1 MNSHPERPFPSG
13 VDLIH
18 NPVLNKGT
26 AFTKEERRAFGLRGL
41 LPARICDQDEQ
52 ICRVMENFRNKTSD
66 IEKYIYL
73 IALLDRN
80 ETLFYRVVQ
89 DHIQEMMPIIYTPV
103 VGKACQE
110 YGHIYRRAHGMFITL
125 EHKGAIRDVL
135 RNWSEPDVRV
145 IVVTDGERILGLG
158 DLGANGMGIPV
169 GKLSLYTTCAGCDPK
184 YTLPIT
190 LDVGTNNEQLL
201 QDPLYLGLTKPRLR
215 GEEYDDFIDE
225 FVNAVQEVFPKVLL
239 QFEDFANQNAF
250 RLHKKYRDQ
259 ICTFNDDIQG
269 TASVTLAGLYSA
281 MRITKGNL
289 TDQRILFHG
298 AGEAAIGIGN
308 LIVSAMMD
316 QGSTNKEAVSRCWFR
331 DSKALVV
338 SSRTDLQDHKLPF
351 AHDYQPVSDLVE
363 IIKELKPT
371 ALIGV
376 SGQPKQFTQAIVE
389 EMVRI
394 NERPIIFALSNP
406 TSRAECTAEEAIGW
420 TNGRAIFASGSPF
433 DPVQFAGRE
442 FVPGQGNNA
451 YIFPGV
457 GLGTIV
463 SGARRV
469 TDEMFFEAAKTL
481 ADLVTEE
488 DLAKICLY
496 PPLTRIREVSAH
508 IAAAVA
514 NVAYENDLA
523 TEPRPDD
530 LLEHMKS
537 KQYQPYYRSYV

>member
-1 MNSHPERPFPSG
+1 
-13 VDLIH
+13 
-18 NPVLNKGT
+18 
-26 AFTKEERRAFGLRGL
+26 
-41 LPARICDQDEQ
+41 
-52 ICRVMENFRNKTSD
+52 MENFRNKTSD

-73 IALLDRN
+73 SALQDRN
-80 ETLFYRVVQ
+80 ETLFFRVVQ

-125 EHKGAIRDVL
+125 EHKGEISDVL
-135 RNWSEPDVRV
+135 RNWPEEDVRV

-201 QDPLYLGLTKPRLR
+201 QDPLYLGLTKQRQR
-215 GEEYDDFIDE
+215 GEEYDDFVDE
-225 FVNAVQEVFPKVLL
+225 FVNAVQEVFPKALL

-281 MRITKGNL
+281 MRITKGKL
-289 TDQRILFHG
+289 TDQKILFHG

-316 QGSTNKEAVSRCWFR
+316 QGVSSEEAMSRCWFR
-331 DSKALVV
+331 DSRALVE
-338 SSRTDLQDHKLPF
+338 SSRTDLQEHKRPF
-351 AHDYQPVSDLVE
+351 AHNHKPICDLLE

-376 SGQPKQFTQAIVE
+376 SGQPKQFTQVIVE
-389 EMVRI
+389 EMARI

-406 TSRAECTAEEAIGW
+406 TSRAECTAEEAIRW
-420 TNGRAIFASGSPF
+420 TNGQAIFASGSPF
-433 DPVQFAGRE
+433 DPLRFAGKE

-463 SGARRV
+463 CGAKRV

-481 ADLVTEE
+481 ASLVTEE
-488 DLAKICLY
+488 DLAKVCLY

-508 IAAAVA
+508 IAAAV
-514 NVAYENDLA
+514 VQIAYDRDLA
-523 TEPRPDD
+523 TEPKPEN
-530 LLEHMKS
+530 LLEHVKS
-537 KQYQPYYRSYV
+537 KQYHPDYRSYV